1 MPSQTASGR
10 PIERADAGAPAS
22 YADLRRR
29 FQPLFDAAAE
39 GEPQRER
46 EAVPP
51 REHLRALVEAGF
63 AGLRVPAEHGGEDV
77 PLATVVRL
85 LADLAEADPN
95 LAHVWRNHVSFIED
109 RRHDRGDPR
118 SAEWLRRLGDGQIA
132 GGGWSEPAELGAA
145 PLRTVIEATDQGWR
159 LTGTKYYSTG
169 SVYADWSTVL
179 ALDPGGE
186 QVVALVGTSAPGVTV
201 GDDWDGF
208 GQRLTG
214 SGSVRYEAAPVDPEH
229 VFAYAVRYPYQRQ
242 YYQSV
247 MHAVLVGIG
256 RAILR
261 DGVAALRGRK
271 RNHRNGTDEQA
282 VRDPQLLQVI
292 GEVSA
297 LVYAAE
303 SAFLRSLEGLHA
315 VAEAETIDAGELR
328 SSWIAVSLAQQ
339 VVADSVLRAATI
351 VFDALGASGTSA
363 TVALDR
369 HWRNARTLVS
379 HNPRVFQARI
389 VGDWHV
395 NGVDPTA

>member
-1 MPSQTASGR
+1 MSSQTAPERST
-10 PIERADAGAPAS
+10 ERADAAAPAS
-22 YADLRRR
+22 YAALRER
-29 FQPLFDAAAE
+29 FQPLFDAAAAD
-39 GEPQRER
+39 EPRRER

-63 AGLRVPAEHGGEDV
+63 AGLRVPVDDGGEDV
-77 PLATVVRL
+77 RLATVVRL

-95 LAHVWRNHVSFIED
+95 LAHVWRNHVSFVED

-118 SAEWLRRLGDGQIA
+118 SGPWLRRLAAGELV
-132 GGGWSEPAELGAA
+132 GGGWSEPGEAGAA
-145 PLRTVIEATDQGWR
+145 SLRTAIVDEPGGWR
-159 LTGTKYYSTG
+159 LTGEKYYATG
-169 SVYADWSTVL
+169 STYADWSTVL
-179 ALDPGGE
+179 ASDPEGE
-186 QVVALVGTSAPGVTV
+186 QVVALVPTDAPGVTI

-214 SGSVRYEAAPVDPEH
+214 SGSVRYEAVPVDRRD

-247 MHAVLVGIG
+247 VHAVLVGIG

-261 DGVAALRGRK
+261 DGVVALRARP
-271 RNHRNGTDEQA
+271 RNHRNGTAERA
-282 VRDPQLLQVI
+282 VRDPQLLAVI

-303 SAFLRSLEGLHA
+303 SAFLRSLEGLDR
-315 VAEAETIDAGELR
+315 VAEADGIDRELLR
-328 SSWIAVSLAQQ
+328 SSWIDVSRAQQ

-363 TVALDR
+363 SVALDR

-389 VGDWHV
+389 VGDWLV
-395 NGVDPTA
+395 NGVDPTV